1 MGLPPSSV
9 LAVHWTEMVDDE
21 VVEADTNVGD
31 EGGTAQIQTKKMEY
45 WCHNIIVNAA
55 SEIQDLFMYD
65 WN

>member
-1 MGLPPSSV
+1 
-9 LAVHWTEMVDDE
+9 MVDDE